1 MKDVSLP
8 TLANTREE
16 SVNHQESGT
25 SGVESV
31 ETVQQFISSIE
42 SGSVQ
47 VDETI
52 LVIQDFEKNDLKSN
66 ENPVNETASTT
77 EETPISDDGRVGQPL
92 INPSSITTSLSSSD
106 PSPFGAC
113 PSNDIVSFFLKSI
126 IYFINLK
133 NLLFTGPN
141 WCYTTTGE
149 ER

>member
-16 SVNHQESGT
+16 SVNHQESGRPT
-25 SGVESV
+25 SGVESVESV

-47 VDETI
+47 VDDTI
-52 LVIQDFEKNDLKSN
+52 LVIQDFEKTDLESN

-92 INPSSITTSLSSSD
+92 INLSSTTSLSSSD

-113 PSNDIVSFFLKSI
+113 PSNDTVSFFYKGHY

-141 WCYTTTGE
+141 
-149 ER
+149 